1 MSSRHENDL
10 LKILNLIR
18 EAGHSYFDLIGH
30 VIKSEI
36 NSSEI
41 EKSRLKVVKRI
52 EKFETLL
59 SQQKLQNLFICG
71 DSLEDRNKKIQQL
84 EQNDITFQK
93 KVRENCQTALS
104 FLETKNQPNKINT
117 NNSKN
122 NITNKVKTE
131 ELN

>member
-1 MSSRHENDL
+1 MSSLHKNDL
-10 LKILNLIR
+10 LKILDSIK
-18 EAGHSYFDLIGH
+18 EAGHSYFDLIDH

-41 EKSRLKVVKRI
+41 EKSRLKVFKRI

-59 SQQKLQNLFICG
+59 SQKNLQNLFICG
-71 DSLEDRNKKIQQL
+71 DSLEDRQKKIQQL
-84 EQNDITFQK
+84 EQDDITFQK

-104 FLETKNQPNKINT
+104 FLETKSQPNTSN
-117 NNSKN
+117 KN
-122 NITNKVKTE
+122 NNKNKNKNKVKTE